1 MINSV
6 YDYYISTYGNR
17 TVSRHDT
24 HKRSELR
31 DIYNTIVKI
40 NRAAPLYKVDM
51 SESSQ
56 KLAIDIK
63 EAARSLTDTLSD
75 ITDISDED
83 MPVGIVAVSDNEAL
97 VTAEYVGSD
106 APDDEKL
113 TFNVKQLA
121 SPQIN
126 IGEYVSPGAR
136 ALFPGTYS
144 FNIENSGTTYE
155 VEFNVSDTDNNGTVL
170 DKLARSITRSGIGL
184 NAEVIQNQYSQKAI
198 RITSKATGSHK
209 GSPCQFRMLE
219 NISGTL
225 SGAVRMF
232 GLDNISTYPSNAVFD
247 INGKSNISESNSFM
261 VDGRYEV
268 TLHGTSD
275 ELGTGTISAMKDGSP
290 LMEEYENLAVNYN
303 NLIALSNKKDTHELR
318 MLRSNMTS
326 TVKSSR
332 ELLESNGF
340 HVNVDY
346 TLSVDHESIEK
357 AAKDGTIFDSL
368 KSLDSFKNA
377 LKKRVDNIEVN
388 PMEYINKKI
397 VAYKNPQKLISTP
410 YAASI
415 YTGMM
420 FDRSL

>member
-75 ITDISDED
+75 ITDISDDD
-83 MPVGIVAVSDNEAL
+83 MPIGIVAVSDNEPL

-121 SPQIN
+121 SPQVN
-126 IGEYVSPGAR
+126 IGEYVSSGAR

-155 VEFNVSDTDNNGTVL
+155 VKFNVSDTDNNGTVL

-198 RITSKATGSHK
+198 KITSEATGSHK
-209 GSPCQFRMLE
+209 GSPCQFRVLE
-219 NISGTL
+219 NTFGTL
-225 SGAVRMF
+225 SGAVKMF
-232 GLDNISTYPSNAVFD
+232 GLDNISIYPSNAVFD
-247 INGKSNISESNSFM
+247 LNGNSNISESNSFM

-275 ELGTGTISAMKDGSP
+275 ELGTGIVSAMKDGSP
-290 LMEEYENLAVNYN
+290 LMEEYENLAGNYN

-326 TVKSSR
+326 TVKYNR

-340 HVNVDY
+340 HVNDDY
-346 TLSVDHESIEK
+346 TLSVDREAIEK
-357 AAKDGTIFDSL
+357 AAKDGTIFDNL
-368 KSLDSFKNA
+368 KNLDSFKNV

-420 FDRSL
+420 FDCSL

>member
-75 ITDISDED
+75 ITDISDDD

-97 VTAEYVGSD
+97 VTAEYVGSN

-290 LMEEYENLAVNYN
+290 LMEEYENLAGNYN

-340 HVNVDY
+340 HVNDDY

-357 AAKDGTIFDSL
+357 AAKDGTIFDNL